1 MLFTA
6 LITILNQFKQ
16 EQKLNKGITLA
27 SEKSLS
33 VTTVLSEDVDGWVES
48 TASTTTTSLERR
60 WFRVTRQRRGRRERG
75 LWRPPVEEPKR
86 PRQRAS
92 PWCREGHSGACPVL
106 RDAHRGNGAAALI
119 DMLLL
124 LLLLCVWFSPTRSG
138 YIASRAPRFQWLKL
152 FIHARAQHACWD
164 FFFFFNNF
172 QETQIKPTIIF
183 FTCPSCSFIYF
194 VKIKIKNL
202 KTKLNRET
210 GFFLNNINNKKSDYF
225 SPASSW

>member
-119 DMLLL
+119 DMLSCCCSASDSLQRAL
-124 LLLLCVWFSPTRSG
+124 DIYRLSSSTFSVAEVVHPCTCT
-138 YIASRAPRFQWLKL
+138 
-152 FIHARAQHACWD
+152 ARVLR
-164 FFFFFNNF
+164 FFFFL
-172 QETQIKPTIIF
+172 IIF
-183 FTCPSCSFIYF
+183 R
-194 VKIKIKNL
+194 KH
-202 KTKLNRET
+202 KLNQ
-210 GFFLNNINNKKSDYF
+210 
-225 SPASSW
+225 PSSSLHALHAVLFIL